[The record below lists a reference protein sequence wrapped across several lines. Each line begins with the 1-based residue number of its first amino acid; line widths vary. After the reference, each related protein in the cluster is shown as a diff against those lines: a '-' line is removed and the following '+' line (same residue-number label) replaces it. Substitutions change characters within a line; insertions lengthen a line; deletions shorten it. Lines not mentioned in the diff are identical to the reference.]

1 MYLFFLK
8 HYLVGQGMINMFIFY
23 LLICYHFHSFIHSF
37 IHSFTSYFVLVIPYS
52 ISEDSKLHD
61 WLATTYFPE
70 RVTIITYRLRHKG
83 VFPINT
89 LRNLG
94 IKHIRTTH
102 YMVLDIDLM
111 VSSMLCFISL
121 IYVNYYY

>member
-8 HYLVGQGMINMFIFY
+8 HYLVGQGMTIMFICY
-23 LLICYHFHSFIHSF
+23 LLICYHLEYILLYA
-37 IHSFTSYFVLVIPYS
+37 SYLVLVISYTN
-52 ISEDSKLHD
+52 EEAMELND

-70 RVTIITYRLRHKG
+70 RVTIITYRLRSKAR
-83 VFPINT
+83 FPINT

-121 IYVNYYY
+121 IYINYYY